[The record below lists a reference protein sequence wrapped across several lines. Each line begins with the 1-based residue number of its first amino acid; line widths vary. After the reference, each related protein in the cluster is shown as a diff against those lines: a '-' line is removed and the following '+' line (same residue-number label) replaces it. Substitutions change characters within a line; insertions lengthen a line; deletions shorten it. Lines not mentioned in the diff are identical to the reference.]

1 MLCGHELIVAGAE
14 ESIGADGLR
23 RRLPVD
29 RYHCGAHIDGGG
41 QETREH
47 DQRGEREA
55 EQGDHCPMLV
65 QDPGVK
71 RERPLGIGGIAQAKL
86 RLMYGK

>member
-1 MLCGHELIVAGAE
+1 
-14 ESIGADGLR
+14 
-23 RRLPVD
+23 
-29 RYHCGAHIDGGG
+29 
-41 QETREH
+41 
-47 DQRGEREA
+47 
-55 EQGDHCPMLV
+55 MLV